1 MPRGAARAIGYDVG
15 VSASR
20 DDVHPV
26 AFAERKHDFES
37 EHHPRSVFLTLTSRH
52 RVTGSMLSVA
62 LPQGTT
68 CELLEC
74 ALEGYGATDDS
85 ARRTAHGVFS
95 PHLFSGGGTHR
106 FAKLR
111 VESHFAASRKAGG
124 WTLTTLCLD
133 RPEGDESGGDDSPR
147 ICLNLMEE
155 AHYGTLR
162 NVAPP
167 SRSFG
172 AEKKP
177 REETPAPEA
186 QERSDETDVTRAES
200 EPTSMLFDSTNHD
213 NTPKTVVKRCRGS
226 RCEERVAGLDDEN
239 DAR

>member
-20 DDVHPV
+20 DEVQLV

-37 EHHPRSVFLTLTSRH
+37 EHNLAAFLTPTSRH

-62 LPQGTT
+62 LPRGTT

-85 ARRTAHGVFS
+85 ATPTAHGVFS
-95 PHLFSGGGTHR
+95 PHLFLRGGTRR
-106 FAKLR
+106 FARLR
-111 VESHFAASRKAGG
+111 VESHSVRKASG

-133 RPEGDESGGDDSPR
+133 RPEGSESGGDDGPR

-155 AHYGTLR
+155 AQLR
-162 NVAPP
+162 HAPKRRA
-167 SRSFG
+167 S
-172 AEKKP
+172 AEELRR
-177 REETPAPEA
+177 REETP
-186 QERSDETDVTRAES
+186 RGNTRA
-200 EPTSMLFDSTNHD
+200 
-213 NTPKTVVKRCRGS
+213 
-226 RCEERVAGLDDEN
+226 
-239 DAR
+239 

>member
-20 DDVHPV
+20 DEVQLV

-37 EHHPRSVFLTLTSRH
+37 EHTPRSVFLTLTSRH

-62 LPQGTT
+62 LPRGTT

-85 ARRTAHGVFS
+85 ATPTAHGVFS

-106 FAKLR
+106 FARLR
-111 VESHFAASRKAGG
+111 VESHFVRKASG

-133 RPEGDESGGDDSPR
+133 RPEGSESGGDDGPR

-177 REETPAPEA
+177 REETPAPKA
-186 QERSDETDVTRAES
+186 KDRSDETDLTRADLD
-200 EPTSMLFDSTNHD
+200 PKSMLFDSPRHD

-226 RCEERVAGLDDEN
+226 SHEERVAGLNSEN
-239 DAR
+239 DVK

>member
-1 MPRGAARAIGYDVG
+1 M
-15 VSASR
+15 
-20 DDVHPV
+20 
-26 AFAERKHDFES
+26 
-37 EHHPRSVFLTLTSRH
+37 
-52 RVTGSMLSVA
+52 
-62 LPQGTT
+62 
-68 CELLEC
+68 LEC

-85 ARRTAHGVFS
+85 ATPTAHGVFS

-106 FAKLR
+106 FARLR
-111 VESHFAASRKAGG
+111 VESHFVRKASG

-133 RPEGDESGGDDSPR
+133 RPEGGESGGDDSPR

-177 REETPAPEA
+177 REETPAPKA
-186 QERSDETDVTRAES
+186 KDRSDETDLTRADLD
-200 EPTSMLFDSTNHD
+200 PKSMLFDSPRHD

-226 RCEERVAGLDDEN
+226 SHEERVAGLNSEN
-239 DAR
+239 DVK